1 MLVSIA
7 LSLALPYIGS
17 EPNEI
22 LTASL
27 ESLSVSWFLFF
38 LAILLYTGE
47 SLWFLKLYF
56 RFINFGAIFFSSPF
70 QVLSLSLSF
79 IVSVWFLF
87 ELILDYFGSKNL
99 SLYQNTILA
108 MQITDWFCPLHLFD
122 LDWFTLVQFGQ
133 FSPICSIWL
142 TSIYIGPLWSIPSNL
157 VHLGLFGPIQCTYLR
172 MGK

>member
-70 QVLSLSLSF
+70 QVLSLSLSLSLSF

-87 ELILDYFGSKNL
+87 ELILYYFLCKNL

-108 MQITDWFCPLHLFD
+108 MQATDQFGPLHLFGPD
-122 LDWFTLVQFGQ
+122 QSTLVH
-133 FSPICSIWL
+133 FSPIRSIRPICSIWSTL
-142 TSIYIGPLWSIPSNL
+142 TYFGPCFQIWSIQS
-157 VHLGLFGPIQCTYLR
+157 T
-172 MGK
+172 